1 MYLVPLSNYS
11 YISLQVRSVY
21 LMPIRQRALIKML
34 TLSSY
39 TVFNYLQQNILN
51 VIENFAKQ

>member
-11 YISLQVRSVY
+11 YISLQVYSVY
-21 LMPIRQRALIKML
+21 LMPIRQTALIKML
-34 TLSSY
+34 ILSSY
-39 TVFNYLQQNILN
+39 TVFNYLQQNILD